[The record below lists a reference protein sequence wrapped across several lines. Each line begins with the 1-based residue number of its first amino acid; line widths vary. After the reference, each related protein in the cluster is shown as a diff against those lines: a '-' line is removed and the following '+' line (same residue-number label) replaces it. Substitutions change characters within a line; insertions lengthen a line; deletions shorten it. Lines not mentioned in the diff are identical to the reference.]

1 MRVSVFGRYAAALCV
16 AAASMLAG
24 CGGSQPPIGAPAAMQ
39 EQARIPAVGL
49 NRPARVLLRRTALR
63 SSYGVLYSFRGAHDG
78 ANPGANLISIDGTLY
93 GTTGAGGMGGYDYGT
108 VFSVTA
114 SGTEK
119 VLHRFTESDGAD
131 PRSGLVNVNGTLY
144 GATPQGGANYV
155 GTIFSVTTAGKERV
169 LYNFG
174 RNSSDGEY
182 PTGLINAG
190 GTLYGTTSLGGA
202 NRYGTVFSITTT
214 GMETVLY
221 SFGGGSDGAYPN
233 ASVINVNGVLYGTTL
248 DGGDSRCG
256 SSGCGTVFSV
266 TKGRREKVLHRFS
279 DGPDGAYPYGSLIDE
294 NGMLYGT
301 TFHGGTSGAGTV
313 FSVKLTGE
321 EMVLYRFGAS
331 GGSDDGMYP
340 LAALT
345 DVNGTLY
352 GTTLDG
358 GADDYGSVF
367 GVTTTGKENVLHSFG
382 GGDDGANPYA
392 SLLNVKDKLYGTTF
406 YGGGHGCEGQ
416 HASGCGTVFAINP

>member
-1 MRVSVFGRYAAALCV
+1 MKKQPFSRCAVSCCVV
-16 AAASMLAG
+16 AAMLAG
-24 CGGSQPPIGAPAAMQ
+24 CGGSQPPIGAPSTMQ
-39 EQARIPAVGL
+39 EQARIPAVRL
-49 NRPARVLLRRTALR
+49 NRPARVLVRRTALP

-78 ANPGANLISIDGTLY
+78 ANPWANLISIDGTLY

-108 VFSVTA
+108 VFNVTA

-119 VLHRFTESDGAD
+119 VLHRFTKSDGAD

-174 RNSSDGEY
+174 GDSSDGAY
-182 PTGLINAG
+182 PTGLTNVG
-190 GTLYGTTSLGGA
+190 GTLYGTTNLGGA
-202 NRYGTVFSITTT
+202 NGYGTVFSVTTT

-233 ASVINVNGVLYGTTL
+233 ASLINVNGLLYGTTV
-248 DGGDSRCG
+248 DGGDSGCG

-266 TKGRREKVLHRFS
+266 TKGRSEKVLHRFGDS
-279 DGPDGAYPYGSLIDE
+279 ADGAYPYGSLINV

-301 TFHGGTSGAGTV
+301 TFHGGMGGAGTV
-313 FSVKLTGE
+313 FSVKPTGAE
-321 EMVLYRFGAS
+321 KVLYRFGAS
-331 GGSDDGMYP
+331 SGSDGLYP
-340 LAALT
+340 FAALT

-352 GTTLDG
+352 GTTVDG
-358 GADDYGSVF
+358 GASDYGTVF
-367 GVTTTGKENVLHSFG
+367 AVTTTGKAKLLHSFG

-416 HASGCGTVFAINP
+416 HASGCGTVFAITP